1 MKKKFLL
8 VLFVMFGSLIFAQTK
23 VIKSNNGTAQFENKE
38 MWINVVLVN
47 DLKSTINA
55 WNSVSE
61 NETPGIRAT
70 TKISLENS
78 FIAPFIVYK
87 INSEK
92 ISQIY
97 YDCELIEIDG
107 KTSEYKGSK
116 LLFWKNKPQNTN
128 LMYSVAQNY
137 GWGFD
142 ETDPEG
148 EYIIRIK
155 IYTDKKQLTEFQL
168 PFTFSK

>member
-1 MKKKFLL
+1 
-8 VLFVMFGSLIFAQTK
+8 MFGSLIFTQAK
-23 VIKSNNGTAQFENKE
+23 VIKSNNGMAQFESKDV
-38 MWINVVLVN
+38 WVNVILVN

-55 WNSVSE
+55 WNSVPESE
-61 NETPGIRAT
+61 VPRIRST
-70 TKISLENS
+70 TNVSLENN

-116 LLFWKNKPQNTN
+116 LLFWKNKPQNKN
-128 LMYSVAQNY
+128 FMYSVAQNC

-155 IYTDKKQLTEFQL
+155 IYTDKKQITEFQL

>member
-8 VLFVMFGSLIFAQTK
+8 ILFVMFGSLIFAQTK

-92 ISQIY
+92 IFQIY

-107 KTSEYKGSK
+107 KNVGDYLDALDCLFAIGK
-116 LLFWKNKPQNTN
+116 LT
-128 LMYSVAQNY
+128 
-137 GWGFD
+137 
-142 ETDPEG
+142 
-148 EYIIRIK
+148 
-155 IYTDKKQLTEFQL
+155 LTEGGL
-168 PFTFSK
+168 LHYAG